1 MHKYRILVVDD
12 EPAIIKLL
20 RSSLVAE
27 GWDVLAATDG
37 KKAIQIIEIEPIDL
51 VVLDIM
57 MPNMDGF
64 EVCLQLREYRGYKE
78 IAIIMLSA
86 LGKSEDKVRCLN
98 LGADDYLTKPFE
110 VDELIARVKS
120 VLRRIRRT
128 SDISVQ
134 SYLTVGK
141 ANIDFATRR
150 ITIADTECKLTPT
163 ECALLHELISNK
175 GKVLTHSHLLSTVW
189 GPEYGQE
196 REYLRVFIGHLRS
209 KLEPETANPR
219 YIITVPGVGYQFVDK
234 A

>member
-1 MHKYRILVVDD
+1 MHKHRILVVDD
-12 EPAIIKLL
+12 DPTIVKLL
-20 RSSLVAE
+20 HSVFVTE

-37 KKAIQIIEIEPIDL
+37 VEALQIVEIEPIDL
-51 VVLDIM
+51 IVLDIM
-57 MPNMDGF
+57 MPGMDGF
-64 EVCLQLREYRGYKE
+64 EVCRQLREYE
-78 IAIIMLSA
+78 QIAIIMLSA
-86 LGKSEDKVRCLN
+86 RGNIEDKVRCLS
-98 LGADDYLTKPFE
+98 LGADDYVTKPFA

-134 SYLTVGK
+134 PSFTVG
-141 ANIDFATRR
+141 NVSVDFATRQ
-150 ITIADTECKLTPT
+150 ITVAGTEGKLTPK
-163 ECALLHELISNK
+163 EWDLLHELISNK

-209 KLEPETANPR
+209 KLEPDAANPR
-219 YIITVPGVGYQFVDK
+219 YIITIPGVGYQFVDK